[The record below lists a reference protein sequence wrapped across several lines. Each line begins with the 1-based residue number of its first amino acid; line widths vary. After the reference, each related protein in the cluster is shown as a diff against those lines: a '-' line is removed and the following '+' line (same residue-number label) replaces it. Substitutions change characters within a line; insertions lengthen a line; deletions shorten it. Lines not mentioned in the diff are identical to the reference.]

1 MSKAMGFVKELG
13 SEFKKDKATTLAAAQ
28 AYYYLLAIV
37 PLLILLL
44 AILPYLQI
52 DPQRAVDFI
61 GTILPG
67 EVAST
72 FQDTIVSVVTT
83 PSGGLLTFGILGTLW
98 SASNALTAFID
109 ATNQAYGVEETRSFV
124 KLKATAIVL
133 TLGMLIAV
141 IVALIL
147 PIFGGTII
155 DMVKSFLNLP
165 QQTEIIFQILRWV
178 ISIAVMS
185 IVLAL
190 MYKFAP
196 DKHFPFKEVIIG
208 AIIATV
214 LWQVVSFG
222 FSIYVANFG
231 SYSATYG
238 SLGGLIVL
246 MLWFFLTGLILVI
259 GAEINAILHRRKH
272 AKAADASSDPVAQ
285 SEANQKESKD
295 AESSMNKY

>member
-13 SEFKKDKATTLAAAQ
+13 NEFKKDNATTLAAAQ

-44 AILPYLQI
+44 SILPYLQI
-52 DPQRAVDFI
+52 DPAKAIDFI
-61 GTILPG
+61 RSILPG
-67 EVAST
+67 EVANT

-98 SASNALTAFID
+98 SASNALTAFIN
-109 ATNQAYGVEETRSFV
+109 ATNQAYGIEETRSFI
-124 KLKATAIVL
+124 KLKATAIGL
-133 TLGMLIAV
+133 TLGMLVAV
-141 IVALIL
+141 IIALVL

-155 DMVKSFLNLP
+155 DIIKSTLNLP
-165 QQTEIIFQILRWV
+165 EQTEIIFQILRWV
-178 ISIAVMS
+178 ISVAVMS

-196 DKHFPFKEVIIG
+196 NKHFPFKEVLIG
-208 AIIATV
+208 AVIATV
-214 LWQVVSFG
+214 LWQAVSFG
-222 FSIYVANFG
+222 FSIYVSNFG

-259 GAEINAILHRRKH
+259 GAEINAILDRRRT
-272 AKAADASSDPVAQ
+272 AKKNASSDAL
-285 SEANQKESKD
+285 ANSDIKGKNT
-295 AESSMNKY
+295 ESSMNKY

>member
-1 MSKAMGFVKELG
+1 MSKATGFAKELG
-13 SEFKKDKATTLAAAQ
+13 SEFKKDKATLLAAAQ

-61 GTILPG
+61 GTVLPG
-67 EVAST
+67 EIAAT
-72 FQDTIVSVVTT
+72 FEDTIVSVVTT

-98 SASNALTAFID
+98 SASNALSAFIV
-109 ATNQAYGVEETRSFV
+109 ATNQAYGVEETRSFI
-124 KLKATAIVL
+124 KLKATAVVL
-133 TLGMLIAV
+133 TLGMLVAV
-141 IVALIL
+141 IVALVL

-155 DMVKSFLNLP
+155 DTISSFLNLP
-165 QQTEIIFQILRWV
+165 QQTEIIFQVLRWV

-185 IVLAL
+185 VVLAL

-208 AIIATV
+208 AVVATV

-246 MLWFFLTGLILVI
+246 MLWFFLTGLILVV

-272 AKAADASSDPVAQ
+272 AKADTSSDPVAQ
-285 SEANQKESKD
+285 SEANQKEAKN

>member
-52 DPQRAVDFI
+52 DPQKAVDFI

-67 EVAST
+67 EVATT

-109 ATNQAYGVEETRSFV
+109 ATNQAYGVEESRSFI

-133 TLGMLIAV
+133 TLGMLVAV

-155 DMVKSFLNLP
+155 DMIKSFLNLP
-165 QQTEIIFQILRWV
+165 EQTEIIFQVLRWV
-178 ISIAVMS
+178 VSIAVMS

-208 AIIATV
+208 AVIATV

-259 GAEINAILHRRKH
+259 GAEINAILHRRKN
-272 AKAADASSDPVAQ
+272 AKGADSSDPVAQ
-285 SEANQKESKD
+285 SEANQKEAKD
-295 AESSMNKY
+295 TESSMNKY

>member
-1 MSKAMGFVKELG
+1 MSKTTDFAKELG
-13 SEFKKDKATTLAAAQ
+13 GEFKKDKATTLAAAQ

-52 DPQRAVDFI
+52 DPQKAVDFI

-67 EVAST
+67 AVATT
-72 FQDTIVSVVTT
+72 FEETIISVVTT

-98 SASNALTAFID
+98 SASNALTAFIN
-109 ATNQAYGVEETRSFV
+109 ATNQAYGIEESRSFI
-124 KLKATAIVL
+124 KLKATAIIL
-133 TLGMLIAV
+133 TLGMLVAV
-141 IVALIL
+141 IVALVL
-147 PIFGGTII
+147 PIFGGPII
-155 DMVKSFLNLP
+155 DMLKSFFNLP
-165 QQTEIIFQILRWV
+165 EQTEIIFQVLRWV
-178 ISIAVMS
+178 ISISVMS

-196 DKHFPFKEVIIG
+196 DKQFPFKEVIVG
-208 AIIATV
+208 AVIATV
-214 LWQVVSFG
+214 LWQVVSLG
-222 FSIYVANFG
+222 FSIYVSNFG

-259 GAEINAILHRRKH
+259 GAEINAILHRRRN
-272 AKAADASSDPVAQ
+272 AKKATSSDPVAQ
-285 SEANQKESKD
+285 SEANQKEAKNT
-295 AESSMNKY
+295 ESSMNKY

>member
-1 MSKAMGFVKELG
+1 MGKAKSYGKEFG
-13 SEFKKDKATTLAAAQ
+13 AKFKEDNATILAAAQ

-52 DPQRAVDFI
+52 EPQRVMDFM

-72 FQDTIVSVVTT
+72 FEEQIVSVVTT

-98 SASNALTAFID
+98 SASNAVSAFIK
-109 ATNQAYGVEETRSFV
+109 ATNEAYDVEETRSFFAQ
-124 KLKATAIVL
+124 KGIAILL
-133 TLGMLIAV
+133 TLFMLVAV
-141 IVALIL
+141 IIALVL

-155 DMVKSFLNLP
+155 DMISSFMNLP
-165 QQTEIIFQILRWV
+165 SQTEIIFQVLRWV

-185 IVLAL
+185 IVLAI
-190 MYKFAP
+190 MYKIAP
-196 DKHFPFKEVIIG
+196 NKHFPFKEVIIG
-208 AIIATV
+208 ALIATI
-214 LWQVVSFG
+214 LWQLVSLA
-222 FSIYVANFG
+222 FSFYVSNFG

-246 MLWFFLTGLILVI
+246 ILWFFLTGLILVI
-259 GAEINAILHRRKH
+259 GAEINAIIHRHKNVKNEP
-272 AKAADASSDPVAQ
+272 AKVH
-285 SEANQKESKD
+285 
-295 AESSMNKY
+295 

>member
-1 MSKAMGFVKELG
+1 MSKAMGFAKELG

-72 FQDTIVSVVTT
+72 FEDTIVSVVTT

-109 ATNQAYGVEETRSFV
+109 ATNQAYGVEETRSFI

-133 TLGMLIAV
+133 TLGMLVAV

-155 DMVKSFLNLP
+155 DMIKNFLNLP
-165 QQTEIIFQILRWV
+165 QQTEIIFQVLRWV

-208 AIIATV
+208 AVIATV
-214 LWQVVSFG
+214 LWQVVSFL
-222 FSIYVANFG
+222 FSIYVSNFG

-272 AKAADASSDPVAQ
+272 AKEGTDPLAQ
-285 SEANQKESKD
+285 SEANQKDAKS

>member
-1 MSKAMGFVKELG
+1 MAKKPSMAKDLMGEIKN
-13 SEFKKDKATTLAAAQ
+13 DHATTLAAAQ

-44 AILPYLQI
+44 SILPYLQI

-61 GTILPG
+61 GSILPG

-72 FQDTIVSVVTT
+72 FQETIVSVVTT
-83 PSGGLLTFGILGTLW
+83 PRGGLLTFGILGTLW
-98 SASNALTAFID
+98 SASNAMTAFIE
-109 ATNQAYGVEETRSFV
+109 AINQAYDVEETRSFI
-124 KLKATAIVL
+124 KLKLMAIVL
-133 TLGMLIAV
+133 TLFMLVAV

-155 DMVKSFLNLP
+155 DLVTRILSLP
-165 QQTEIIFQILRWV
+165 PQTEILFQVLRWV

-185 IVLAL
+185 VVLAFL
-190 MYKFAP
+190 YKFAP
-196 DKHFPFKEVIIG
+196 NKQFPFKEVIIG
-208 AIIATV
+208 AVIATV
-214 LWQVVSFG
+214 LWQVVSLG
-222 FSIYVANFG
+222 FSFYVSNFG

-259 GAEINAILHRRKH
+259 GGEINALLHRRKNVKNAP
-272 AKAADASSDPVAQ
+272 AKVQ
-285 SEANQKESKD
+285 
-295 AESSMNKY
+295 

>member
-1 MSKAMGFVKELG
+1 MSKVTSYAKELG
-13 SEFKKDKATTLAAAQ
+13 QEFKKDHATTLAAAQ

-67 EVAST
+67 EVANT
-72 FQDTIVSVVTT
+72 FEDTIVSVVTT

-98 SASNALTAFID
+98 SASNAMTAFME
-109 ATNQAYGVEETRSFV
+109 ATNQAYDVEETRSFFV
-124 KLKATAIVL
+124 KKGLAIVL
-133 TLGMLIAV
+133 TLFMLIAV

-155 DMVKSFLNLP
+155 DMINQFLNLP
-165 QQTEIIFQILRWV
+165 QQTEIIFQVLRWV
-178 ISIAVMS
+178 ISIVVMS
-185 IVLAL
+185 LVLAML
-190 MYKFAP
+190 YKFAP
-196 DKHFPFKEVIIG
+196 NKQFPFKEVIIG

-214 LWQVVSFG
+214 LWQLVSLG
-222 FSIYVANFG
+222 FSFYVSNFG

-246 MLWFFLTGLILVI
+246 ILWFFLTGLILVV

-272 AKAADASSDPVAQ
+272 AKSD
-285 SEANQKESKD
+285 SEESKLQT
-295 AESSMNKY
+295 AESGNTESSMNKY

>member
-1 MSKAMGFVKELG
+1 MSKAMGFAKELG

-72 FQDTIVSVVTT
+72 FEETIVSVVTT

-109 ATNQAYGVEETRSFV
+109 ATNQAYGIEETRSFI

-133 TLGMLIAV
+133 TLGMLVAV
-141 IVALIL
+141 IVALVL

-155 DMVKSFLNLP
+155 DMVKSFLSLP
-165 QQTEIIFQILRWV
+165 EQTEIIFQILRWV

-208 AIIATV
+208 AVIATV

-272 AKAADASSDPVAQ
+272 AKADTSSDPVAQ
-285 SEANQKESKD
+285 SEAGQKEAKD

>member
-1 MSKAMGFVKELG
+1 MSKVTSYAKELG
-13 SEFKKDKATTLAAAQ
+13 QEFKKDHATTLAAAQ

-72 FQDTIVSVVTT
+72 FEDTIISVVTT

-98 SASNALTAFID
+98 SASNAMTAFMD
-109 ATNQAYGVEETRSFV
+109 ATNQAYDVEETRSFFV
-124 KLKATAIVL
+124 KKGLAIVL
-133 TLGMLIAV
+133 TLFMLIAV
-141 IVALIL
+141 IVALVL

-155 DMVKSFLNLP
+155 DMINQFLNLP
-165 QQTEIIFQILRWV
+165 QQTEIIFQVLRWV
-178 ISIAVMS
+178 ISIVVMS
-185 IVLAL
+185 LVLAML
-190 MYKFAP
+190 YKFAP
-196 DKHFPFKEVIIG
+196 NKHFPFKEVLIG
-208 AIIATV
+208 AVIATI
-214 LWQVVSFG
+214 LWQLVSLG
-222 FSIYVANFG
+222 FSFYVSNFG

-246 MLWFFLTGLILVI
+246 ILWFFLTGLILVV
-259 GAEINAILHRRKH
+259 GAEINAILHRHKH
-272 AKAADASSDPVAQ
+272 AKSD
-285 SEANQKESKD
+285 SEESKLQAAESGD
-295 AESSMNKY
+295 TESSMNKY

>member
-72 FQDTIVSVVTT
+72 FEETIVSVVTT

-109 ATNQAYGVEETRSFV
+109 ATNQAYGVEETRSFI
-124 KLKATAIVL
+124 KLKGTAIIL
-133 TLGMLIAV
+133 TLGMLVAV

-155 DMVKSFLNLP
+155 DMISSFLSLP
-165 QQTEIIFQILRWV
+165 PQTEIIFQVLRWV

-185 IVLAL
+185 VVLAL

-208 AIIATV
+208 AVIATV
-214 LWQVVSFG
+214 LWQVVSFL
-222 FSIYVANFG
+222 FSIYVSNFG

-272 AKAADASSDPVAQ
+272 AKKDTSSDPVAQ
-285 SEANQKESKD
+285 SEANQKDSKA

>member
-1 MSKAMGFVKELG
+1 MSKVIAIGKELAG
-13 SEFKKDKATTLAAAQ
+13 EFKKDRATTLAAAQ

-72 FQDTIVSVVTT
+72 FEETIVSVVTT

-98 SASNALTAFID
+98 SASNALSAFIE
-109 ATNQAYGVEETRSFV
+109 ATNQAYGVEETRSFIKV
-124 KLKATAIVL
+124 KATAIIL
-133 TLGMLIAV
+133 TLFMLVAV
-141 IVALIL
+141 IVALVL
-147 PIFGGTII
+147 PIFGGAII
-155 DMVKSFLNLP
+155 DTINSFLNLP
-165 QQTEIIFQILRWV
+165 SQMEFLFQILRWV

-185 IVLAL
+185 IVLACL
-190 MYKFAP
+190 YKFAP
-196 DKHFPFKEVIIG
+196 NKSFPFKEVIIG
-208 AIIATV
+208 AVIATI
-214 LWQVVSFG
+214 LWQLVSFG
-222 FSIYVANFG
+222 FSIYIANFG
-231 SYSATYG
+231 NYNATYG

-259 GAEINAILHRRKH
+259 GAEINAILHKRKH
-272 AKAADASSDPVAQ
+272 TKNAPAKVY
-285 SEANQKESKD
+285 EE
-295 AESSMNKY
+295 